1 MNPSNEQSGNTRRYV
16 LNVVAEDRPGIVAA
30 TSGAV
35 VQMGGNIEA
44 CSQTVVRGYFTLIMA
59 VCVPADIE
67 VSAIRSAVVDAGNKD
82 NFDVVVRP
90 IRGVALPAMPSESE
104 SFIITAFG
112 EDRPGTIFRFTSY
125 LADKGINIVDLYGD
139 RADDQFVLISQVQI
153 PPQWDLEMLQADL
166 EHMGAELGFTVQ
178 VQHENVFVA
187 TNELRL
193 RRERVKPH
201 SVRGQADAADG

>member
-1 MNPSNEQSGNTRRYV
+1 MNPSNGQSDDARRYV

-35 VQMGGNIEA
+35 VRMGGNIEA
-44 CSQTVVRGYFTLIMA
+44 CSQTVVRGYFTLIMI
-59 VCVPADIE
+59 VCLPADIE
-67 VSAIRSAVVDAGNKD
+67 VSAIRSALVDVGSKGG
-82 NFDVVVRP
+82 FDVVVRP
-90 IRGVALPAMPSESE
+90 IHGVALPAMPSESE
-104 SFIITAFG
+104 NFIITAFG

-125 LADKGINIVDLYGD
+125 LSDKGINIVDLYGD
-139 RADDQFVLISQVQI
+139 RADDRFVLISQVQI
-153 PPQWDLEMLQADL
+153 PPQWNLEMLQADL

-193 RRERVKPH
+193 RRERVKP
-201 SVRGQADAADG
+201 